1 MGVCIEPP
9 EYVIGLDGSTSGSIG
24 QPKNG
29 RSTMLAPT
37 NVGTE
42 RTPPSESG
50 DLDLV
55 VYSLRKYTRL
65 AAAGNPTVL
74 LVLYADPLYATDA
87 GRELQSHAHLFASRE
102 AGHRFL
108 GYLRA
113 QKERLLGLRANS
125 ASQEQS

>member
-1 MGVCIEPP
+1 MCIEPP

-37 NVGTE
+37 NAGTE

-74 LVLYADPLYATDA
+74 LLLYADPLYATDA